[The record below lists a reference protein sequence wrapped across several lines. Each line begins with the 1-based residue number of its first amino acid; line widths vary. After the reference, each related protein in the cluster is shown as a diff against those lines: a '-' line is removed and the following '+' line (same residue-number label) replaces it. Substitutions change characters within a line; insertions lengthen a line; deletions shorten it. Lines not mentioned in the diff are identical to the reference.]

1 MPYGIAYIN
10 HNHSYYILRFLCV
23 QCLFSSQP
31 VLLLR
36 GRSQTTLTIF
46 YLINVGIL
54 GLPTQYPPLLVTV
67 VRSSYCED
75 LKVFIQKSYCRNR
88 PYSGNSFVLNTFPLL
103 LFILAQKI
111 ESYNPITQIL
121 AINLFSLAR
130 QSGCLFIIRKNGQVK
145 AINSECTVAHW

>member
-31 VLLLR
+31 VL
-36 GRSQTTLTIF
+36 RSFTNYVDSF
-46 YLINVGIL
+46 YLINVGIF

-75 LKVFIQKSYCRNR
+75 LKVFIQKSYWRNR

-103 LFILAQKI
+103 RFILAQKI
-111 ESYNPITQIL
+111 ESYDLDFGHQP
-121 AINLFSLAR
+121 F
-130 QSGCLFIIRKNGQVK
+130 FISSAVWMSFYNTKK
-145 AINSECTVAHW
+145 WPS